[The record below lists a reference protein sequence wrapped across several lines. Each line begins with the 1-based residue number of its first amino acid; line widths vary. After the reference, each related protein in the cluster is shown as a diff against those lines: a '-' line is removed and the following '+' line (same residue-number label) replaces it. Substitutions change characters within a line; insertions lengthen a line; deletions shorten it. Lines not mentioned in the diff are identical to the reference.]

1 MSKVS
6 TTPAAA
12 EALSSLSAEVSRLLA
27 AITEDDAALS
37 ERLYTLQRRIASQKR
52 ESSSAPGGRAAAAP
66 APANGNDIKAL
77 KSDLEAAALRYA
89 RTHAS
94 LG

>member
-1 MSKVS
+1 VS

-27 AITEDDAALS
+27 TITEDDAALS
-37 ERLYTLQRRIASQKR
+37 ERLYTLQRKMASQK
-52 ESSSAPGGRAAAAP
+52 SSSAPGGAAAAAL
-66 APANGNDIKAL
+66 APTNSNDIKAL

-89 RTHAS
+89 RTHAHTHAS